1 MVTPRVRAIAAVLA
15 VVFLLTTVWAIYYL
29 DSQIQPSSTPGPTTI
44 ATYSETGLNTF
55 AAAVSPSVLYNN
67 STEVYGGNLT
77 LFTPITNWINVS
89 MVYALVSNRT
99 AALALNETFSVKLST
114 AVWSKTLY
122 TATNA
127 TSAVS
132 SAFVSLQTQY
142 DVNVSA
148 IVTLATDINTQIG
161 FVGSEFSLTLDPQI
175 SGTVGVGAIHQAVTS
190 EPLLN
195 FTFEA
200 SLIRPSG
207 LNFSG
212 SGALLLPAPASS
224 SSPAP
229 VVVPSAAL
237 ALSLGGLGGSLWF
250 ATRRPEE
257 AIEPPL
263 DQMIAPYEEAIAETL
278 TVQGS
283 TTPIGVSRFADLVK
297 IADTLGKPILRPLG
311 PDLEISEFVV
321 LDGDWAYTY
330 RYPGGATSDA
340 AMHVPPIPA
349 AGETVSD
356 PMGASPGPAS
366 PGGIFRPGPAQA
378 GGADLGEQ
386 GRGFSTASG
395 TRGPRSMQAVGPWA
409 PGAAGHRLAPVP
421 GAAGES
427 PRWTPLSTAAAAVVR
442 RLRQEITRM
451 EGLRLSRETSLEA
464 RSRVRRALDLVR
476 SNDVAAAADEVL
488 ALSQLLTRESL
499 SEDGASRPTS

>member
-29 DSQIQPSSTPGPTTI
+29 DAQIQPSSTPAPTTV
-44 ATYSETGLNTF
+44 ATYAETGLNTF

-99 AALALNETFSVKLST
+99 AALTLNESFSVTLST

-127 TSAVS
+127 TSAVN
-132 SAFVSLQTQY
+132 SAFVSLQTRY

-148 IVTLATDINTQIG
+148 VVTLATNINSQIG
-161 FVGSEFSLTLDPQI
+161 FVGTEFSLTLDPQI
-175 SGTVGVGAIHQAVTS
+175 SGNVSVGAIHQALTA
-190 EPLLN
+190 EPALN

-200 SLIRPSG
+200 SLIRPTG

-224 SSPAP
+224 SSPTP

-257 AIEPPL
+257 VIEPPL

-278 TVQGS
+278 TVRGS
-283 TTPIGVSRFADLVK
+283 TTPIRVSRFADLVK

-330 RYPGGATSDA
+330 RYPGGATGDGSVRVPLITATGGRVADVPDA
-340 AMHVPPIPA
+340 PPKSAPPGSAYRHEPVP
-349 AGETVSD
+349 
-356 PMGASPGPAS
+356 
-366 PGGIFRPGPAQA
+366 A
-378 GGADLGEQ
+378 GGPDVGEQ
-386 GRGFSTASG
+386 MRGSSAARGARST
-395 TRGPRSMQAVGPWA
+395 RAVGPWA
-409 PGAAGHRLAPVP
+409 PVVAGYRLSPVP
-421 GAAGES
+421 ERREMLPAG
-427 PRWTPLSTAAAAVVR
+427 PRSRPRLPPSSDGSDR
-442 RLRQEITRM
+442 R
-451 EGLRLSRETSLEA
+451 SREWKGFA
-464 RSRVRRALDLVR
+464 
-476 SNDVAAAADEVL
+476 
-488 ALSQLLTRESL
+488 
-499 SEDGASRPTS
+499 

>member
-1 MVTPRVRAIAAVLA
+1 MVMPRVRSVAAVLA
-15 VVFLLTTVWAIYYL
+15 VVFLLTTVWAVYYL
-29 DSQIQPSSTPGPTTI
+29 DAQMHPSSTPSATPI

-55 AAAVSPSVLYNN
+55 AAALSPSVLYNN

-99 AALALNETFSVKLST
+99 AALSLNESFSVQLST
-114 AVWSKTLY
+114 AVWSKTLF

-127 TSAVS
+127 TSAG
-132 SAFVSLQTQY
+132 SASFVSLQTYY

-148 IVTLATDINTQIG
+148 VVTLATNINSQIG
-161 FVGSEFSLTLDPQI
+161 FVGTEFSLTLDPQI
-175 SGTVGVGAIHQAVTS
+175 SGTVGVGAIRQAVSS

-195 FTFEA
+195 FTFEG
-200 SLIRPSG
+200 SLIRPTG

-212 SGALLLPAPASS
+212 SGAVSLPAPASA
-224 SSPAP
+224 SSPTP

-250 ATRRPEE
+250 ATRRPDEV
-257 AIEPPL
+257 IEPPL

-278 TVQGS
+278 SVRGS
-283 TTPIGVSRFADLVK
+283 TTPIRVSRFADLVK

-330 RYPGGATSDA
+330 RYPGGSTGDVAARAPLITSTGER
-340 AMHVPPIPA
+340 IPYGPVDP
-349 AGETVSD
+349 AGS
-356 PMGASPGPAS
+356 ASPGSGVHPGSAPTGGSGPA
-366 PGGIFRPGPAQA
+366 GQGPGPSAPSFPR
-378 GGADLGEQ
+378 GGRSIQ
-386 GRGFSTASG
+386 G
-395 TRGPRSMQAVGPWA
+395 VGPSA
-409 PGAAGHRLAPVP
+409 PGAAGYRLAPVL
-421 GAAGES
+421 GSAAEP

-464 RSRVRRALDLVR
+464 RSRVRRALDLIR
-476 SNDVAAAADEVL
+476 TNDVAAAADEVL

-499 SEDGASRPTS
+499 SEDGFSRPSS